1 MSAVRVKAPD
11 GSIVEFPA
19 GTDDAT
25 IEQVMG
31 REYGQNKPG
40 LLSRAG
46 TAIANAWRGNAA
58 EEAPQALGSMD
69 YLRARSAT
77 QDNRS
82 WLDNVSQE
90 RRELGA
96 AMFGDDQDLAKVLA
110 AGVDGAKVVN
120 DANGNPMIES
130 PDGKRVYA
138 NQPGADPTDAL
149 RLAGQIAA
157 YTPAARIG

>member
-46 TAIANAWRGNAA
+46 TAIANAWRGDAA
-58 EEAPQALGSMD
+58 E
-69 YLRARSAT
+69 RA
-77 QDNRS
+77 
-82 WLDNVSQE
+82 DNVSTSPAF
-90 RRELGA
+90 RR
-96 AMFGDDQDLAKVLA
+96 
-110 AGVDGAKVVN
+110 
-120 DANGNPMIES
+120 
-130 PDGKRVYA
+130 
-138 NQPGADPTDAL
+138 
-149 RLAGQIAA
+149 
-157 YTPAARIG
+157 